1 MSDVHRVRGPG
12 AVKPLTRIALETA
25 ALIIVMIIL
34 VVLVSYFL
42 GVFTLSSP

>member
-1 MSDVHRVRGPG
+1 
-12 AVKPLTRIALETA
+12 VKPLTRIALETA